1 RPRPSAPFNH
11 AASTRPGPSGSTA
24 LLSRA
29 LRRPPTMPESTK
41 SPADVLERVPNFSD
55 LEVAFGARAD
65 AFLTRE
71 QMGDEFYGERNE
83 FTRHVGSLFFSGG
96 SVLPDGR
103 RWKEGVN
110 PKKAGRAVA
119 AWLRS
124 FDPKHEI

>member
-1 RPRPSAPFNH
+1 
-11 AASTRPGPSGSTA
+11 
-24 LLSRA
+24 
-29 LRRPPTMPESTK
+29 MPESTK
-41 SPADVLERVPNFSD
+41 SPAEVLERVPNFSD
-55 LEVAFGARAD
+55 LEVAFGARSD

-71 QMGDEFYGERNE
+71 QMGDEFYGDRND

-124 FDPKHEI
+124 FDPKHEIKIGTVGYALSRWTEPSDALRQASRRGGEA